1 MAWNE
6 PGGNGNGNG
15 QDPWG
20 GRKKNDGPPDL
31 DEALKK
37 FQDKI
42 NGLFGGNGGKSGGN
56 SSGGGSGLSAS
67 MLGVFAIVGVI
78 AYLAFGIYQL
88 DEKEEAVILRL
99 GKFHSIVGPGLH
111 WNPKIMDKVYP
122 VNVTEV
128 QQYPTGGLML
138 TEDESI
144 VELPLTVQYNI
155 SDTKSFVLNVR
166 DPETSLK
173 QATDSAL
180 RHVVG
185 STELNQVLSEGRQK
199 IGEEIEERLQNYL
212 DSYGAGINI
221 VQVNIQEGKPPAAV
235 AGAFDDVVKA
245 KEDEIRFKNE
255 AQAYANGVV
264 PEARGKAQRA
274 VEEANAYR
282 DQVVAKAEGEA
293 ERFNR
298 LLVEYTK
305 APRVTRERLY
315 IDAIESVMANS
326 SKVLVDVEGGNNMM
340 FLPLDKLVSQASASS
355 NQLSRSSGGDL
366 SPDVLREI
374 NERVAEE
381 IRRNQTSRSS
391 RGLR

>member
-6 PGGNGNGNG
+6 PGGNG

-20 GRKKNDGPPDL
+20 GRKNNDGPPDL

-42 NGLFGGNGGKSGGN
+42 NNLFGGKGGRKNGGG
-56 SSGGGSGLSAS
+56 SSGGAGISAS
-67 MLGVFAIVGVI
+67 MIGLLGLI
-78 AYLAFGIYQL
+78 AFVVYLVTGIYQL

-99 GKFHSIVGPGLH
+99 GKFHSIVRAGLH
-111 WNPKIMDKVYP
+111 WNPKLVDKVYP

-128 QQYPTGGLML
+128 QQYKTGGLML

-155 SDTKSFVLNVR
+155 ADTKQFVLNVR
-166 DPETSLK
+166 NPETSLQ

-185 STELNQVLSEGRQK
+185 STGLEQVLSEGRQK
-199 IGEEIEERLQNYL
+199 IGEEIEERLQQYL

-221 VQVNIQEGKPPAAV
+221 VQVNIQEGRPPSAV
-235 AGAFDDVVKA
+235 KGAFDDVVKA
-245 KEDEIRFKNE
+245 KEDETRFKNE

-264 PEARGKAQRA
+264 PEARGRAQRA
-274 VEEANAYR
+274 IEEANAYR
-282 DQVVAKAEGEA
+282 DQVIAKAEGEA

-298 LLVEYTK
+298 LLVEYNK
-305 APRVTRERLY
+305 APEVTRERLY
-315 IDAIESVMANS
+315 IDAIEDVMANS
-326 SKVLVDVEGGNNMM
+326 SKVLIDVEGGNNMM
-340 FLPLDKLVSQASASS
+340 YLPLDKIIGQGGSTNLT
-355 NQLSRSSGGDL
+355 RSDSGEL
-366 SPDVLREI
+366 SPQVLREI
-374 NERVAEE
+374 NERIAEE
-381 IRRNQTSRSS
+381 IRRTQSS
-391 RGLR
+391 RNSRGAR

>member
-6 PGGNGNGNG
+6 PGGKGE
-15 QDPWG
+15 DPWG

-42 NGLFGGNGGKSGGN
+42 NNLFGGKGGKSDGN

-67 MLGVFAIVGVI
+67 VMGVFALIGFVVYLGFGV
-78 AYLAFGIYQL
+78 YQL

-111 WNPKIMDKVYP
+111 WNAKLFDRVYP

-128 QQYPTGGLML
+128 QQYKTGGLML

-144 VELPLTVQYNI
+144 VELPLVVQYNI
-155 SDTKSFVLNVR
+155 ADIKSFVLNVR
-166 DPETSLK
+166 NPETSLQ

-185 STELNQVLSEGRQK
+185 STALNQVLSEGRQK

-212 DSYGAGINI
+212 NIYGAGINI
-221 VQVNIQEGKPPAAV
+221 VQVNIQEGRPPAAV
-235 AGAFDDVVKA
+235 KGAFDDVVKA
-245 KEDEIRFKNE
+245 KEDETRFKNE
-255 AQAYANGVV
+255 AEAYANGVI
-264 PEARGKAQRA
+264 PEARGRAQRTL
-274 VEEANAYR
+274 EEASAYR

-305 APRVTRERLY
+305 SPKVTRERLY

-340 FLPLDKLVSQASASS
+340 FLPLDKLVSQSGSS
-355 NQLSRSSGGDL
+355 NLTRSGNSDL
-366 SPDVLREI
+366 SPEVVREI
-374 NERVAEE
+374 NDRVAEE
-381 IRRNQTSRSS
+381 LRRNQSS
-391 RGLR
+391 RNTRGIR